1 MRLKEGSIGI
11 CRTRQASIQHSI
23 SCINKEEHSTHGGE
37 QQEASAWESHGLLI
51 SIGDMEQRSD
61 LTPRNLVPENGAV
74 SYNFRHASVYVD
86 ST

>member
-11 CRTRQASIQHSI
+11 FRTRQDSIQHSI

-51 SIGDMEQRSD
+51 SIGDMEQRCD
-61 LTPRNLVPENGAV
+61 LKPRDLAPE
-74 SYNFRHASVYVD
+74 RCR
-86 ST
+86 